1 MPQVPGSGSLS
12 APIPDCIGLARSAI
26 FELSPR
32 MALKTDKDLS
42 DNSRNNWLKAV
53 SAVEIRNFGYAV
65 TLLQSVLKEAPEF
78 LEGRQWLRKAEI
90 ALHGGKK
97 NFFGGFSKF
106 SIMGQGA
113 QLIKK
118 DPMAALDMAEK
129 TLETDPYNSHANHLL
144 KDACMALG
152 YFETAVFALQTLV
165 DGNPKDTKVLTELG
179 ELYFAHGDADKAL
192 NVFNRI
198 LEINPTD
205 LVANKRAKDAA
216 AANTMKS
223 GGWDTAKD
231 YRDLIKNKEEAVA
244 MEQKNRAVKDN
255 ASIDSL
261 LAELHQE
268 AQLHPESID
277 IARQIA
283 SLYEQREDLE
293 NALAWYNYASEL
305 AKGSDNWLLRKAS
318 DIQLKQV
325 DQAIASREEWLQL
338 VGEEHEESARV
349 RAELETFKRQKNESL
364 LDEARKR
371 VERNPTDL
379 LFRFELGQQLME
391 TGQFT
396 EAIPELQKARNNPNV
411 RLRAMGLLGRC
422 YVGKG
427 MLDLAVKQFSDASS
441 EILAMDNVKKDLLY
455 QLGCVHDKMGHKDK
469 ALACF
474 KEIYEVDY
482 GYEDV
487 AQRVEN
493 SYASEN

>member
-1 MPQVPGSGSLS
+1 
-12 APIPDCIGLARSAI
+12 
-26 FELSPR
+26 

-42 DNSRNNWLKAV
+42 DNSRSNWRKAV
-53 SAVEIRNFGYAV
+53 SAAEIHNFGYAV
-65 TLLQSVLKEAPEF
+65 TLLQSVLKEVPEF

-90 ALHGGKK
+90 AQQTGKK
-97 NFFGGFSKF
+97 NFFGGLSTL
-106 SIMGQGA
+106 SIMSQGT
-113 QLIKK
+113 QLLKK
-118 DPMAALDMAEK
+118 DPMAALDLAEK
-129 TLETDPYNSHANHLL
+129 TLETDPYNNSANHLL

-152 YFETAVFALQTLV
+152 YFDTAVFALQTLV

-179 ELYFAHGDADKAL
+179 DLYFTHGDSDKAL

-244 MEQKNRAVKDN
+244 MEQKNRVVKDD

-283 SLYEQREDLE
+283 SLYEQREDWE
-293 NALAWYNYASEL
+293 NALAWYNYASDL

-318 DIQLKQV
+318 DMELKQV

-338 VGEEHEESARV
+338 VGNDHEESPRV

-364 LDEARKR
+364 MEEARKR

-379 LFRFELGQQLME
+379 LFRFELGEQLMSI
-391 TGQFT
+391 GQFT

-455 QLGCVHDKMGHKDK
+455 QLGCVHDQMGHKDK

-493 SYASEN
+493 SYASGS